1 MSSGAGFRAVRRHS
15 RKRPIL
21 IDHNQDTL
29 HTHTLELTTSGSQLG
44 EKGDARY
51 TSKVRVR
58 HPPKTHARARLSQPN
73 SPEREVY
80 VSRRLSALATRRQR
94 ADQCALIR

>member
-58 HPPKTHARARLSQPN
+58 HPPLALHIHQHGARLPK
-73 SPEREVY
+73 PPPVAW
-80 VSRRLSALATRRQR
+80 ALGGLHGASG
-94 ADQCALIR
+94 